1 MTLLERLISDRL
13 AAFKAGDKARA
24 TLRATVSG
32 EARSDA
38 RREAV
43 RDPSEE
49 EMLAKIRKFIKNNE
63 EAMAAGR
70 AETVA
75 KLGAEN
81 EILEGYLPRM
91 LSDEDLRRLL
101 TPIVNGLAEKSPKA
115 MGQVMAA
122 IKGDPRIDMKRAS
135 AIVKAM
141 LAV

>member
-13 AAFKAGDKARA
+13 AAFKGGDKIRA
-24 TLRATVSG
+24 TLLATVIG
-32 EARSDA
+32 EARADA

-70 AETVA
+70 AETTA
-75 KLGAEN
+75 KLGKEN
-81 EILEGYLPRM
+81 EILEAYLPRM
-91 LSDEDLRRLL
+91 LSDEELRRLL
-101 TPIVNGLAEKSPKA
+101 KPIVEALAEKSPKA

-122 IKGDPRIDMKRAS
+122 IKGDARIDMKRAS
-135 AIVKAM
+135 ALVKAM
-141 LAV
+141 LAP